1 MKKVVVILDYAHG
14 KDVAGKRSPCGRH
27 EEWRWSRERGRCI
40 KIILQA
46 IGFTVYETNPTD
58 SEIGLSKRV
67 RISENI
73 PVEEGQIKFFI
84 SLHNNAAGDGT
95 KWMSA
100 RGMEIWTKRG
110 VDLADDFSDF
120 YFKIMREWFPTVPMR
135 LNSPINGQ
143 KDKEGNLAV
152 LKAAGVYSVLIE
164 HLFQDNK
171 VDVELLLDPTQNK
184 KFEDAVVDL
193 VEKAEKFMNE

>member
-1 MKKVVVILDYAHG
+1 MKKVIVILDYAHG

-27 EEWRWSRERGRCI
+27 EEWKWSRERGRCI

-46 IGFTVYETNPTD
+46 IGFEVHETNPTD
-58 SEIGLSKRV
+58 SEIGLVKRV

-73 PVEEGQIKFFI
+73 PVKNGQIKFFI

-95 KWMSA
+95 KWMNA
-100 RGMEIWTKRG
+100 RGIEIWTKRG

-120 YFKIMREWFPTVPMR
+120 YFKIMREWFPAIPIR

-152 LKAAGVYSVLIE
+152 LKSVGVYSVLIE

-171 VDVELLLDPTQNK
+171 TDVEVLLDPIQNK

-193 VEKAEKFMNE
+193 VERVEKFMNE